1 MAMRDSSV
9 RKLKTVPVTRDNLE
23 RERTDVMGHV
33 IAVTPGGKA
42 VFVDEAGDETVVVI
56 SRRIDRCWLKA
67 ALALAPV
74 PAVASHLGADSWTWL
89 SDVFLAPEHESL
101 DEHFRIDAKT
111 IELSASESIRIR
123 TGKSIVTVTAAG
135 EVTVR
140 GKNITSRAS
149 NLNRVRGG
157 AVKIN

>member
-1 MAMRDSSV
+1 MRACND
-9 RKLKTVPVTRDNLE
+9 R
-23 RERTDVMGHV
+23 
-33 IAVTPGGKA
+33 
-42 VFVDEAGDETVVVI
+42 
-56 SRRIDRCWLKA
+56 RRIA
-67 ALALAPV
+67 
-74 PAVASHLGADSWTWL
+74 T
-89 SDVFLAPEHESL
+89 
-101 DEHFRIDAKT
+101 DAKT

-140 GKNITSRAS
+140 GRNITSRAS